1 MRMSQLLNEVRN
13 FSLDEGFSPKEIKM
27 AIGIASDPRY
37 AKGNMTGAVTAI
49 ERMKKGLSKHPQVA
63 AVLKRQNENLDEGFF
78 TKEYE
83 SGQFKNGD
91 EKPFVDAIKKGGGK
105 NIDVTK
111 PDRREPMLTIEFDD
125 GDVKKIKSLIS
136 KVGDGTEDVEEAVS
150 PAQQAAIAIS
160 KKERG
165 EKPKEEGNAFG
176 KELKAA
182 RDKGEKTFVV
192 SGKKY
197 NVEDYDVKEDL
208 DEAKFSDGMIDK
220 LRKAYEP
227 LRGKKIPPGPLM
239 KIFDKID
246 ANKDGLEQL
255 YKANIPFVSVM
266 AMSRLMLRHNYK
278 ATDINKL
285 GKINME
291 EFESDLDENKVEV
304 GLDEKYMYHHVLKG
318 KVVGSGSK
326 EAMMKSVKRHGKTV
340 HSGKGTPQSD
350 TNYVLNSPT
359 AQIGDIKEE
368 TLDEAVEDIF
378 IKKGD
383 VNQIAMRVARTA
395 RSLGLKAAL
404 KDGTVRIMGPKKKVS
419 DFMRITI
426 GKTSS
431 GDASTVGKVSSQDDK
446 LLDIQLTK
454 EEVNEMAYKPGKMK
468 DTKPQESGA
477 KAFDKLIQ
485 SGGLDKKDYQ
495 KARQLYV
502 QASDAAS
509 REKLKKFIYN
519 LDTEPTEAIMDL
531 IGKNDPD
538 TFNKMYP
545 KSKPGEYLSSISYNH
560 RNVKAEEVELGEKYD
575 LYHKDFSSA
584 MQHAYSYAKSKMG
597 ITVDPKEIDSKVAT
611 GPKKPSEGKTNTYKL
626 KGKGGNLQI
635 QVYNKGGSK
644 PFELNMYKEENE
656 LISQAAKHIT
666 TNTIK
671 GKYYG

>member
-37 AKGNMTGAVTAI
+37 ARGNMTGAVTAI
-49 ERMKKGLSKHPQVA
+49 ERMKKGLSKHPQVM

-291 EFESDLDENKVEV
+291 EFESDLDENKVGV
-304 GLDEKYMYHHVLKG
+304 GLDEAMYHHVLKN
-318 KVVGSGSK
+318 KVVASGSK
-326 EAMMKSVKRHGKTV
+326 SDMMKLVKKNGATV
-340 HSGKGTPQSD
+340 HKGADS
-350 TNYVLNSPT
+350 NYVLNSPG
-359 AQIGDIKEE
+359 AKVGDIKEE

-395 RSLGLKAAL
+395 RSLGLKSAL

-431 GDASTVGKVSSQDDK
+431 GDASTVGKVSPQDDK

-454 EEVNEMAYKPGKMK
+454 
-468 DTKPQESGA
+468 
-477 KAFDKLIQ
+477 
-485 SGGLDKKDYQ
+485 
-495 KARQLYV
+495 
-502 QASDAAS
+502 
-509 REKLKKFIYN
+509 
-519 LDTEPTEAIMDL
+519 
-531 IGKNDPD
+531 
-538 TFNKMYP
+538 
-545 KSKPGEYLSSISYNH
+545 
-560 RNVKAEEVELGEKYD
+560 
-575 LYHKDFSSA
+575 
-584 MQHAYSYAKSKMG
+584 
-597 ITVDPKEIDSKVAT
+597 
-611 GPKKPSEGKTNTYKL
+611 
-626 KGKGGNLQI
+626 
-635 QVYNKGGSK
+635 
-644 PFELNMYKEENE
+644 
-656 LISQAAKHIT
+656 
-666 TNTIK
+666 
-671 GKYYG
+671 

>member
-63 AVLKRQNENLDEGFF
+63 AVLKRQNE
-78 TKEYE
+78 
-83 SGQFKNGD
+83 
-91 EKPFVDAIKKGGGK
+91 
-105 NIDVTK
+105 
-111 PDRREPMLTIEFDD
+111 
-125 GDVKKIKSLIS
+125 
-136 KVGDGTEDVEEAVS
+136 KVETDEAVS

-160 KKERG
+160 KKEKG
-165 EKPKEEGNAFG
+165 EKPKDEKDEGNTFG

-197 NVEDYDVKEDL
+197 NVEDYDVKE
-208 DEAKFSDGMIDK
+208 EITEKFSDGMIDK

-246 ANKDGLEQL
+246 SNKDGLEQL

-291 EFESDLDENKVEV
+291 EFE
-304 GLDEKYMYHHVLKG
+304 LDEKKLGYALVVQQKDGSREIVAKGSKNDMKSAAKKHGGLKQG
-318 KVVGSGSK
+318 KVFTTLTAKEVGDK
-326 EAMMKSVKRHGKTV
+326 V
-340 HSGKGTPQSD
+340 
-350 TNYVLNSPT
+350 
-359 AQIGDIKEE
+359 IGIGEE
-368 TLDEAVEDIF
+368 VTLDEELEDIF

-454 EEVNEMAYKPGKMK
+454 EEVNEMAYKPGSFK
-468 DTKPQESGA
+468 DTRPQEKTA
-477 KAFDKLIQ
+477 KSFDKYIKT
-485 SGGLDKKDYQ
+485 GGLDQEDFE
-495 KARQLYV
+495 KARKLYV
-502 QASDAAS
+502 QTSDPKS
-509 REKLKKFIYN
+509 RKKLRNFIQD
-519 LDTEPTEAIMDL
+519 LDTAPMETVMDI
-531 IGKNDPD
+531 IGRNDPD
-538 TFNKMYP
+538 TFEKMYP
-545 KSKPGEYLSSISYNH
+545 DAKSGEFLSKISFRH
-560 RNVKAEEVELGEKYD
+560 RKIKNEEVELDEKYD

-584 MQHAYSYAKSKMG
+584 MQHAYDYAKQKMG

-644 PFELNMYKEENE
+644 PFELNMYKEENQ

-666 TNTIK
+666 INAIK
-671 GKYYG
+671 GK